1 MAANKKI
8 AKKMIDEAVAAQMAD
23 VGVFKEKRGTKF
35 TISDAKPYVDAVKNM
50 KAIEGQ
56 SKEVIDLHVES
67 VKAHYEILKDLT
79 DTIAPKDDPFV
90 EHYQTPPILEI
101 LYEDDP
107 EFRKATEKFMEQLKK
122 DEALIARESMRRYGG
137 MYGPTCVVDF
147 AFSPGSVSNVVNEVL
162 KNTDIDSDYKK
173 TLLAA
178 KSWGMNTSYG
188 IGGAFTEAVEAGKT
202 AAEAAEVEVKTMQM
216 LYDTPVDA
224 QVKLM
229 EDAGMDSFDCRE
241 YMKRYKE
248 WMKPFVLAAK
258 EAGVHPG
265 NIVVVP
271 AYCVGD
277 VGHHIAQSTFNMLK
291 DDVNMEIIE
300 VVSHVMK
307 NTLERGLEKGYDSL
321 YDILSVATGSTAAA
335 VSSMLWDEGFTAPMI
350 VDLLTKRFH
359 NYVNL
364 YPGRG
369 QAAELH
375 NVDFMDM
382 IHRGDKII
390 DDQPIG
396 AGCKVKGIDIDFS
409 PIENSYVLQNTQD
422 YAYPACAISVKFSS
436 LMRLADFPCLL
447 TSEPVTATLM
457 TNIIALDPG
466 QVIAPARTCK
476 DCAVCMYVKKH
487 KHCNWKDTV

>member
-1 MAANKKI
+1 MANAKI

-23 VGVFKEKRGTKF
+23 INVFKEKRGKKF
-35 TISDAKPYVDAVKNM
+35 KITDAKPYVDAVKNM

-56 SKEVIDLHVES
+56 SQEVIDLHVES

-79 DTIAPKDDPFV
+79 DTIDPDDDPFV

-107 EFRKATEKFMEQLKK
+107 DFRAAAEKFIDQIKA

-147 AFSPGSVSNVVNEVL
+147 AFSPGSVSNVVNEIL

-173 TLLAA
+173 TLLAS

-188 IGGAFTEAVEAGKT
+188 IGAAFTAAVEADKT
-202 AAEAAEVEVKTMQM
+202 AAEAAAEEVAAMQS
-216 LYDTPVDA
+216 LYDNPVEA
-224 QVKLM
+224 QVNLM
-229 EDAGMDSFDCRE
+229 KDADMTSFDQAE
-241 YMKRYKE
+241 YMRRYKE
-248 WMKPFVLAAK
+248 WMKPYVLAAK
-258 EAGVHPG
+258 EAGVHPA

-291 DDVNMEIIE
+291 DDVMMEIVE
-300 VVSHVMK
+300 VVSYVMK
-307 NTLERGLEKGYDSL
+307 NTLERGLEEGYDSL
-321 YDILSVATGSTAAA
+321 YDVLSVATGSTAAA
-335 VSSMLWDEGFTAPMI
+335 VSSMLWDEGFTAPMV

-364 YPGRG
+364 NPGRG
-369 QAAELH
+369 MAAELH

-390 DDQPIG
+390 DDEPIG
-396 AGCKVKGIDIDFS
+396 AGGKVKGIPVDFS
-409 PIENSYVLQNTQD
+409 PIAESEILNNTQR
-422 YAYPACAISVKFSS
+422 YAYPACAITVKFSS

-457 TNIIALDPG
+457 TNIIATNPG
-466 QVIAPARTCK
+466 GVVAPARYCK

-487 KHCNWKDTV
+487 QHCNWKDTV

>member
-1 MAANKKI
+1 MVDNAKI

-23 VGVFKEKRGTKF
+23 VGVFKEKRGKKF
-35 TISDAKPYVDAVKNM
+35 KITDAKPYVDAVKNM

-56 SKEVIDLHVES
+56 SQEVIDLHVES

-107 EFRKATEKFMEQLKK
+107 EFRKATEKFIEQFKK

-162 KNTDIDSDYKK
+162 KNTDIDGDYKK
-173 TLLAA
+173 TLLAS

-188 IGGAFTEAVEAGKT
+188 IAAVFSEAIEAGKT
-202 AAEAAEVEVKTMQM
+202 AAEAARLEVEQMQK
-216 LYDTPVDA
+216 LYDTPVKA
-224 QVKLM
+224 QVDLM
-229 EDAGMDSFDCRE
+229 NDADMTSFDQAE

-248 WMKPFVLAAK
+248 WMKPYVLAAK

-277 VGHHIAQSTFNMLK
+277 VGHHIAQSTYNMLK
-291 DDVNMEIIE
+291 DDVNMEIVD
-300 VVSHVMK
+300 VVSKIMK
-307 NTLERGLEKGYDSL
+307 GTLERGLEKGYDSL
-321 YDILSVATGSTAAA
+321 YDVLSVATGSTAAA
-335 VSSMLWDEGFTAPMI
+335 VSTMLWDEGFTAPMI

-364 YPGRG
+364 NPARS

-390 DDQPIG
+390 DDEPIG
-396 AGCKVKGIDIDFS
+396 AGCKVKGIDVDFS
-409 PIENSYVLQNTQD
+409 PMKESEVLNNLQR
-422 YAYPACAISVKFSS
+422 YAYPACSITVKFSS
-436 LMRLADFPCLL
+436 LMRMADFPCLL

-457 TNIIALDPG
+457 TNIIATDPG
-466 QVIAPARTCK
+466 EVVAPARYCK

>member
-1 MAANKKI
+1 MVDKAKI
-8 AKKMIDEAVAAQMAD
+8 AKKMINEAVAAQFAD
-23 VGVFKEKRGTKF
+23 VGVFKEKRGKKF
-35 TISDAKPYVDAVKNM
+35 KITDAKPYVDAVKNM
-50 KAIEGQ
+50 KPIEGQ
-56 SKEVIDLHVES
+56 SKEVFDLHIES

-79 DTIAPKDDPFV
+79 DTVRPEDDPFV

-107 EFRKATEKFMEQLKK
+107 DFRKAAEKFIQQIKK
-122 DEALIARESMRRYGG
+122 EEALIAREAMRRYGG

-147 AFSPGSVSNVVNEVL
+147 AFSPGSVSNVVNEIL
-162 KNTDIDSDYKK
+162 KNTDIDGDYKK

-188 IGGAFTEAVEAGKT
+188 IGGAWTEAVESGKT
-202 AAEAAEVEVKTMQM
+202 AAEAADKEVKTMQM
-216 LYDTPVDA
+216 LYDKPVDA

-229 EDAGMDSFDCRE
+229 EDAGMTSFNTKE

-248 WMKPFVLAAK
+248 WMKPYVLAAK
-258 EAGVHPG
+258 KAGVHTG

-277 VGHHIAQSTFNMLK
+277 IAHHIAQSTYNMLK
-291 DDVNMEIIE
+291 DDVTMEIIE
-300 VVSHVMK
+300 VVSNVMK
-307 NTLERGLEKGYDSL
+307 NTLEKGLKKGYDGL

-364 YPGRG
+364 NPGRG

-390 DDQPIG
+390 DDEPIG
-396 AGCKVKGIDIDFS
+396 AGCKVKGIKVDFG
-409 PIENSYVLQNTQD
+409 PIENSEILQNTQR
-422 YAYPACAISVKFSS
+422 YAYPACAITVKFSS

-457 TNIIALDPG
+457 TNIIATKPEA
-466 QVIAPARTCK
+466 VVAPARYCK
-476 DCAVCMYVKKH
+476 DCAVCTYIKKH

>member
-1 MAANKKI
+1 MVDVAKI

-23 VGVFKEKRGTKF
+23 VGVFKAKRGQKF
-35 TISDAKPYVDAVKNM
+35 KITDAKPYVDAVKNM
-50 KAIEGQ
+50 KAVEGQ
-56 SKEVIDLHVES
+56 CKEVIDLHVES

-107 EFRKATEKFMEQLKK
+107 DFRAAAEKFMAQLEA

-162 KNTDIDSDYKK
+162 KNTDIDGDYKK
-173 TLLAA
+173 TLLAS

-188 IGGAFTEAVEAGKT
+188 IGAAFTEAVEAGKT
-202 AAEAAEVEVKTMQM
+202 AAEAARLEVEQMQKV
-216 LYDTPVDA
+216 YDTPVQAQIDLMDDA
-224 QVKLM
+224 DM
-229 EDAGMDSFDCRE
+229 TSFDQAE

-248 WMKPFVLAAK
+248 RMKPFVLAAK
-258 EAGVHPG
+258 EAGVHPA

-277 VGHHIAQSTFNMLK
+277 VGHHIAESTFNMLK
-291 DDVNMEIIE
+291 DDVNMEIVE
-300 VVSHVMK
+300 VVSNIMK
-307 NTLERGLEKGYDSL
+307 NTLERGLEAGYDSL
-321 YDILSVATGSTAAA
+321 YDVLSVATGSTAAA
-335 VSSMLWDEGFTAPMI
+335 VSAMLWDEGFTSPMI
-350 VDLLTKRFH
+350 IDLLTKRFH

-364 YPGRG
+364 NPARG

-390 DDQPIG
+390 DDEPIG
-396 AGCKVKGIDIDFS
+396 AGCKVKGVEVDFS
-409 PIENSYVLQNTQD
+409 PWSESEILNNLHR
-422 YAYPACAISVKFSS
+422 YAYPACSITVKFSS
-436 LMRLADFPCLL
+436 FMRMADFPCLL

-457 TNIIALDPG
+457 TNIIATDPG
-466 QVIAPARTCK
+466 QVVAPARYCK
-476 DCAVCMYVKKH
+476 DCAVCLYVKKH